1 VVYTGTH
8 DNNTTL
14 GWWQAASDVVRNCAQ
29 SYMGPV
35 YDPPRDFMRLAMMSV
50 AHTVIIPLQD
60 VLGFGGDT
68 RMNFPGVAA
77 GNWAWRFA
85 DDALT
90 EEVRFVLGDMTY
102 RYDRWP
108 LTDEERRARSSGSVH
123 GAIS

>member
-1 VVYTGTH
+1 
-8 DNNTTL
+8 
-14 GWWQAASDVVRNCAQ
+14 
-29 SYMGPV
+29 
-35 YDPPRDFMRLAMMSV
+35 
-50 AHTVIIPLQD
+50 
-60 VLGFGGDT
+60 
-68 RMNFPGVAA
+68 MNFPGVAA

-90 EEVRFVLGDMTY
+90 EEVRFILGDMTY